1 MLNNMFSM
9 VKNFGLGKY
18 FDKYGYNVL
27 EMSYSDY
34 VSNIDLVTSFVDASD
49 DLNMLAIDDFGNE
62 VVDQDFMDE
71 ATIIVYS
78 KKVWEENG
86 LI

>member
-1 MLNNMFSM
+1 MFKTM
-9 VKNFGLGKY
+9 ANNFGLGKF

-49 DLNMLAIDDFGNE
+49 DLKMIAIDDFGDE
-62 VVDQDFMDE
+62 VLYQDFMDE
-71 ATIIVYS
+71 ATIVVYS

>member
-1 MLNNMFSM
+1 MFKTM
-9 VKNFGLGKY
+9 ANNFGLGKF
-18 FDKYGYNVL
+18 FDNYGYNVL

-34 VSNIDLVTSFVDASD
+34 ISNIDLVTAFVDASD
-49 DLNMLAIDDFGNE
+49 DLKMVAIDDFGDE
-62 VVDQDFMDE
+62 VLYQDFMDE
-71 ATIIVYS
+71 ATIVVYS